1 MARQLTGTGLIVA
14 LLTLGGVADA
24 AAQRFGLQ
32 ANYAD
37 DTDFGVGGRVEIPV
51 PLSDMGVLSRA
62 FAAGSFDWF
71 FPDCE
76 TFVGFGNTE
85 IDCSYWEVNA
95 NLAVPF
101 TVAASVT
108 PYAGAGL
115 NVARIS
121 LSAENE
127 IGDFDGSETDIG
139 ANLLGGV
146 RFPLGGL
153 AMYAEARAELGGGE
167 QFVITVGLLLGGD
180 GR

>member
-1 MARQLTGTGLIVA
+1 MAGQWTGTIVIAA
-14 LLTLGGVADA
+14 LLVLGSAADA
-24 AAQRFGLQ
+24 TAQRFGLQ
-32 ANYAD
+32 ASYAD
-37 DTDFGVGGRVEIPV
+37 DTDFGVGGRVEIPLA
-51 PLSDMGVLSRA
+51 LSDAGVLSRT

-76 TFVGFGNTE
+76 TFVGLGNTE
-85 IDCSYWEVNA
+85 IDCSYWEINA

-115 NVARIS
+115 NVAHIS
-121 LSAENE
+121 ISAENE
-127 IGDFDGSETDIG
+127 IGDFDDSQTEIG

-153 AMYAEARAELGGGE
+153 SMYAEARAELGGGE
-167 QFVITVGLLLGGD
+167 QFVITVGLLLGGN